1 MPDPTGVPLTA
12 GPTGFQDR
20 TALVVGG
27 SRGLGRAV
35 AIALAREGCRVLAVG
50 RSQPALREVAM
61 AAGARG
67 LSLATARGDV
77 TKEAVARRLVRL
89 AAAGGA
95 PRRRKGSGAARGE
108 GARGSAPDILVHAVG
123 DYWEGPFSAL
133 TPERWESLVRSNVTS
148 AITVLRAALPG
159 MRRRRYGR
167 ILLFGVAGGDA
178 PRATG
183 RAHAYRAA
191 KIALLTLAR
200 SVAHEEAENG
210 ITVNVIL
217 PGVIQTRGLPAPWR
231 SAAGKI
237 PARRLGSPREIARA
251 ALFLLAEE
259 SGYITGSALHVSG
272 GYLL

>member
-1 MPDPTGVPLTA
+1 MPDPTGAPLTA

-35 AIALAREGCRVLAVG
+35 AIALAREGCRVLAAG
-50 RSQPALREVAM
+50 RSQEGLRDAAM

-89 AAAGGA
+89 AAAGGVS
-95 PRRRKGSGAARGE
+95 RRRKGRGASRS
-108 GARGSAPDILVHAVG
+108 RGSAPDILVHAVG

-133 TPERWESLVRSNVTS
+133 TPERWESLVHSNVTS

-217 PGVIQTRGLPAPWR
+217 PGVIQTRGLPASWR
-231 SAAGKI
+231 SAAAKI
-237 PARRLGSPREIARA
+237 PARRLGSPKEIARA